1 VNYRLVHG
9 SCLEL
14 SLLSA
19 LLLHSPLIW
28 AQSELSEVKTTVAD
42 KKDITYP
49 TVSVSAPMAPFRQ
62 FNKVEITGSSIIRKE
77 QTRSLPVQVIGR
89 AEIMNSGKHNIA
101 DFLQTLPVIFN
112 AFSLPLLGA
121 VRSGFSGGAIHGQQ
135 LGTLV
140 LINGRR
146 LSNYGRQNGFGVDN
160 GGVDLNA
167 LPLSAIER
175 IEILTDG
182 ASTTYGTD
190 AQAGVINI
198 ITQSERPGVEIS
210 VDKRLP
216 DGRVGP
222 GSRVDLSVGQGRLM
236 QDGYSWFIA
245 ADLQDQQ
252 ELLGR
257 DRPYAAAG
265 RYRVTDSG
273 QDYWVY
279 GPAMTA
285 AQTSP
290 TLATSAAAPYTRLWN
305 ADFQNGNC
313 PAGKVPALG
322 QPACL
327 LNTYANKG
335 LFPALQSKRLH
346 AQGQLQLNE
355 DMVAYAELSMKT
367 EVQTRSF
374 NDWPQYSARIAN
386 APGAAGY
393 DLAVANGFDPAKG
406 VWLLYNGSDLGP
418 TPRTYELQT
427 RRMVSGV
434 RGLWK
439 DWDFNAGLYY
449 SDNFA
454 SFGDNRL
461 SAYPNLGLTGGVLS
475 NAALL
480 NPLAEN
486 TALMNQLQSMVSP
499 NRTVSNEGTNSQHG
513 LDVRVSRNVGEIDG
527 RDVLLALGTDW
538 RMESAKYIQSA
549 TGTPSFS
556 AQRAVWAQFAELQ
569 VPLPQGVEVLASLRN
584 DHYSDFG
591 NTTHGKLAAKWEAS
605 ERWLFRGAW
614 GTGFRAPALAQMQ
627 ETGKVLSSR
636 AQTDC
641 NVYLKQVA
649 KELGGS
655 CPSSGVLNVFS
666 QGTSQLKP
674 ELSLQ
679 LNLGMRFSPDRNQ
692 TLSVDYWQ
700 MDMRDKISNYS
711 RFILGDPLK
720 YKSHFDLNAQGQLQV
735 FAPMANLGRVES
747 SGVDF
752 SWALRRPTDWG
763 QVNMGVNG
771 TWMMSSKYQQ
781 QADEPFVDDLN
792 QFSAYSG
799 YVVPKVRSLWH
810 VALQRPSWLWRAT
823 VRHTTS
829 YNINTEFQAFRMDNN
844 QAQLL
849 KGYRVPAWWTLDLL
863 AVHQWRRN
871 TSFRV
876 GIENALNRQAP
887 FDISY
892 SLSTNY
898 GTNPMQAHV
907 WGRTLNLSM
916 THRF

>member
-1 VNYRLVHG
+1 MAKNTYLWFP
-9 SCLEL
+9 LKP
-14 SLLSA
+14 SLIVA
-19 LLLHSPLIW
+19 LMLQSPMLW
-28 AQSELSEVKTTVAD
+28 AQSELGGLKLSETESIE
-42 KKDITYP
+42 ITYP
-49 TVSVSAPMAPFRQ
+49 NVNVTASAVPFRQ

-77 QTRSLPVQVIGR
+77 QTRSLPVQIIGR
-89 AEIMNSGKHNIA
+89 TDILNSGKQNVA
-101 DFLQTLPVIFN
+101 EFLQNLPVIFN
-112 AFSLPLLGA
+112 AFSLPMLGA
-121 VRSGFSGGAIHGQQ
+121 IRSGFSGGAIHGQQ

-146 LSNYGRQNGFGVDN
+146 LSNYGRQNGIGVDN
-160 GGVDLNA
+160 GGIDLNG
-167 LPLSAIER
+167 LPLSAIDR

-198 ITQSERPGVEIS
+198 ITHSERPGVEIS
-210 VDKRLP
+210 VDQRTP
-216 DGRVGP
+216 DGRVGK
-222 GSRVDLSVGQGRLM
+222 GSRVDLSVGKGRLV

-245 ADLQDQQ
+245 ADLQDQD

-265 RYRVTDSG
+265 RYRVSDG
-273 QDYWVY
+273 GKDYWVY

-290 TLATSAAAPYTRLWN
+290 TLATSTGAPFTRLWN

-327 LNTYANKG
+327 LNTYSAKG
-335 LFPALQSKRLH
+335 LIPALRSQRLH

-355 DMVAYAELSMKT
+355 NMLAYAEMGIKT
-367 EVQTRSF
+367 ETQTRTF

-386 APGAAGY
+386 TPGAVGY

-406 VWLLYNGSDLGP
+406 AWLLYNGSDLGP
-418 TPRTYELQT
+418 NPRVYELQT

-434 RGLWK
+434 RGLLN

-449 SDNFA
+449 SDNVA
-454 SFGDNRL
+454 SFGDHRL
-461 SAYPNLGLTGGVLS
+461 AAYPNLGLTGGVLT

-480 NPLAEN
+480 NPPAEN
-486 TALMNQLQSMVSP
+486 TILMNQLQSMASQ
-499 NRTVSNEGTNSQHG
+499 NRTVSNEGTNSHHG
-513 LDVRVSRNVGEIDG
+513 LDVRVSRSIGEVDG

-538 RMESAKYIQSA
+538 RMESSKFTQSSA
-549 TGTPSFS
+549 GTPSFS
-556 AQRAVWAQFAELQ
+556 AQRSVWAQFAELQ
-569 VPLPQGVEVLASLRN
+569 LPLPQGVEVLASLRN

-605 ERWLFRGAW
+605 ERLLFRGAW

-636 AQTDC
+636 AQTEC
-641 NVYLKQVA
+641 NIYLKQVA
-649 KELGGS
+649 NELGGT
-655 CPSSGVLNVFS
+655 CPSSGLLNVFS

-674 ELSLQ
+674 ELSQ
-679 LNLGMRFSPDRNQ
+679 KLNLGMRFSPDRNQ

-720 YKSHFDLNAQGQLQV
+720 YKSNFDLNAQGQLQV

-747 SGVDF
+747 SGLDW
-752 SWALRRPTDWG
+752 SWSLRRPTDWG

-771 TWMMSSKYQQ
+771 TWMLSSKYQQ

-792 QFSAYSG
+792 QFSAFTG
-799 YVVPKVRSLWH
+799 YVVPKVRSVWH
-810 VALQRPSWLWRAT
+810 VALQQPNWLWRAS

-829 YNINTEFQAFRMDNN
+829 YDINTKFQAFRVDND
-844 QAQLL
+844 QAEFLN
-849 KGYRVPAWWTLDLL
+849 GYKVPAWWTLDLL
-863 AVHQWRRN
+863 AVHQWSRN

-898 GTNPMQAHV
+898 GTNPMQANV
-907 WGRTLNLSM
+907 WGRTLNMSM